1 MTARADGAKR
11 AAERW
16 GRCAELLAVLR
27 LACAGYRPIAR
38 RFRSRGGEI
47 DLVVARGGLVAFVE
61 VKARPSVAEAAEALG
76 QAQWRRVAAASE
88 AFIAGRPHLAPR
100 DRRFDA
106 VLVVPWRWPRHLAD
120 AWRPEPR

>member
-16 GRCAELLAVLR
+16 GRVAELLAVLR

-38 RFRSRGGEI
+38 RFRHRGGEI
-47 DLVVARGGLVAFVE
+47 DLVVARGTLVAFVE
-61 VKARPSVAEAAEALG
+61 VKARPSFVEAAEAIAP
-76 QAQWRRVAAASE
+76 AQWRRVASAAD
-88 AFIAGRPHLAPR
+88 AFMASRPRLAAK
-100 DRRFDA
+100 DMRFDA
-106 VLVVPWRWPRHLAD
+106 VLVVPWRWPRHVVD